1 MIISRQGKST
11 ETLFNKESLAWLVVI
26 VTAFLQLIS
35 LMTTFNGSIVYF
47 GGINLPLGISAPLL
61 FALAIQLTVFAVSHT
76 IRHQFNN
83 GLIIVLLLATLCS
96 TYFSYIG
103 IYNYINSP
111 INYLAERY
119 EMIEQNLTD
128 KYEKLRE
135 DNKGTMREN
144 MALIINEIRTSHE
157 TLEMKITSNEQ
168 QSNRLATIN
177 VDDNNIKSQTNTVAK
192 PDINNYGND
201 LASYYADMAK
211 YNEAIGNII
220 SDSTSQTAD
229 LKNKLYNSQVESIL
243 GGKTE
248 EQFTKESIDTKTK
261 KEQLD
266 KGIDN
271 IYSTIYSAEGNI
283 SFDDKLN
290 KIQEFC
296 QGIIAG
302 DKDEKG
308 IFSTVL
314 INLNSQI
321 EVVDKSLKVDDLDKK
336 VNEFLLLNKKDN
348 KLMLSLDDVE
358 AKAYGESNGKNL
370 SSNAV
375 LSQNDAMVLYADM
388 ESEIKSAAYLLNG
401 MYDEENKIN
410 LQDEEYEIDNL
421 YVLPIYNLVK
431 ANEGRSMAWF
441 CLLFAM
447 LVDGLTLIFVI
458 MEGRERTPLFA
469 KNNKQVVGKSKEAIE
484 ELLMTTI
491 LVNDT
496 ESKDEE
502 RVKKSLVRLK
512 EFMQHFKIM
521 PKTIYAGYSM
531 YCNINDL
538 GDYHNFLAILCQFNL
553 ANIVKSS
560 ELFNEEPMEN
570 NDENLVLIKSKFVIW
585 VNDKIVSLT
594 LNAQYI
600 GSIEEKEDGYLAKGV
615 VY

>member
-1 MIISRQGKST
+1 MIISRQEKST

-201 LASYYADMAK
+201 LASYYADM
-211 YNEAIGNII
+211 
-220 SDSTSQTAD
+220 
-229 LKNKLYNSQVESIL
+229 
-243 GGKTE
+243 
-248 EQFTKESIDTKTK
+248 
-261 KEQLD
+261 
-266 KGIDN
+266 
-271 IYSTIYSAEGNI
+271 
-283 SFDDKLN
+283 
-290 KIQEFC
+290 
-296 QGIIAG
+296 
-302 DKDEKG
+302 
-308 IFSTVL
+308 
-314 INLNSQI
+314 
-321 EVVDKSLKVDDLDKK
+321 
-336 VNEFLLLNKKDN
+336 
-348 KLMLSLDDVE
+348 
-358 AKAYGESNGKNL
+358 
-370 SSNAV
+370 
-375 LSQNDAMVLYADM
+375 

-431 ANEGRSMAWF
+431 ANEGRNWHGCGTS
-441 CLLFAM
+441 
-447 LVDGLTLIFVI
+447 
-458 MEGRERTPLFA
+458 
-469 KNNKQVVGKSKEAIE
+469 SK
-484 ELLMTTI
+484 T
-491 LVNDT
+491 
-496 ESKDEE
+496 
-502 RVKKSLVRLK
+502 
-512 EFMQHFKIM
+512 
-521 PKTIYAGYSM
+521 
-531 YCNINDL
+531 
-538 GDYHNFLAILCQFNL
+538 
-553 ANIVKSS
+553 
-560 ELFNEEPMEN
+560 
-570 NDENLVLIKSKFVIW
+570 
-585 VNDKIVSLT
+585 
-594 LNAQYI
+594 
-600 GSIEEKEDGYLAKGV
+600 
-615 VY
+615 